1 MNGIEFI
8 FSAFIQIHL
17 EEEENYLFILIR
29 YSGKCNL
36 LDILGHSVLL
46 IFLIIFCL
54 FPLMENKHRI
64 NLSKN

>member
-29 YSGKCNL
+29 YSGKCN
-36 LDILGHSVLL
+36 
-46 IFLIIFCL
+46 
-54 FPLMENKHRI
+54 
-64 NLSKN
+64 